1 MPTFANF
8 NQYFYFI
15 GASIMLPV
23 WIILFSNK
31 AYRRRMII
39 VGIII
44 GIGATII
51 EHTYA
56 LADYW
61 RPIYLFPHFPFE
73 DFYYGFVF
81 GGISTAFSEFLF
93 NKRDSKKRTYP
104 AYQKLIILFTLLTTL
119 CFLYFVHFL
128 QLNSIVAHITPPIL
142 LGLTVLIIRKDLFF
156 YACSNGILTAG
167 LTLIMFLILKSL
179 YPQIFQ
185 NHWYLE
191 NLSQHF
197 ILTIP
202 IEEILFG
209 FAMGFGLG
217 CAYELINGYSEITNI
232 KLMKK
237 RMRRIK
243 K

>member
-1 MPTFANF
+1 
-8 NQYFYFI
+8 
-15 GASIMLPV
+15 
-23 WIILFSNK
+23 
-31 AYRRRMII
+31 MII

-128 QLNSIVAHITPPIL
+128 QLNSIVAHITPPHFTWPNSINNKKGPFL
-142 LGLTVLIIRKDLFF
+142 LRLQQWYSNCRTNFNHVLDLEIIISANF
-156 YACSNGILTAG
+156 S
-167 LTLIMFLILKSL
+167 KSL
-179 YPQIFQ
+179 VPRKSFSTFYFD
-185 NHWYLE
+185 N
-191 NLSQHF
+191 
-197 ILTIP
+197 
-202 IEEILFG
+202 
-209 FAMGFGLG
+209 
-217 CAYELINGYSEITNI
+217 TN
-232 KLMKK
+232 
-237 RMRRIK
+237 
-243 K
+243 